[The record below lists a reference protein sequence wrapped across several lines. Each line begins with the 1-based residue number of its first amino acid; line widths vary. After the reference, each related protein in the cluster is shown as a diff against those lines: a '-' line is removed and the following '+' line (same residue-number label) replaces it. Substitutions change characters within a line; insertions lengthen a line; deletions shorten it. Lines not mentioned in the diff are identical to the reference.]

1 MVHPGGRTKGVA
13 EYKPTGAFA
22 SRASDSQAGGSGRAS
37 APKTA
42 ISGGKRRAIPST
54 SAMLAWCV
62 FSAVQ
67 TGLSSACMANSV
79 AAYGPKP
86 RTLAG
91 SPTRAVFAW
100 RGRRPGLAERIGRR
114 PNNAGNIRRPGLIS
128 PCSSLRYIVRRF
140 GMKPI
145 LALLSLLAALG
156 YAQQPTNPSQN
167 PPAPPPTAV
176 PESSQPT
183 PTPQP
188 RQDKAS
194 ANNQI
199 KDNVRSAV
207 DGDPILSGTS
217 VQV

>member
-1 MVHPGGRTKGVA
+1 
-13 EYKPTGAFA
+13 
-22 SRASDSQAGGSGRAS
+22 
-37 APKTA
+37 
-42 ISGGKRRAIPST
+42 
-54 SAMLAWCV
+54 
-62 FSAVQ
+62 
-67 TGLSSACMANSV
+67 
-79 AAYGPKP
+79 
-86 RTLAG
+86 
-91 SPTRAVFAW
+91 
-100 RGRRPGLAERIGRR
+100 
-114 PNNAGNIRRPGLIS
+114 
-128 PCSSLRYIVRRF
+128 
-140 GMKPI
+140 MKPI

-217 VQV
+217 VQVSVDDVYITLTGSVDSQGQLQRVLQLVSPYANVRQVVNKIQIR